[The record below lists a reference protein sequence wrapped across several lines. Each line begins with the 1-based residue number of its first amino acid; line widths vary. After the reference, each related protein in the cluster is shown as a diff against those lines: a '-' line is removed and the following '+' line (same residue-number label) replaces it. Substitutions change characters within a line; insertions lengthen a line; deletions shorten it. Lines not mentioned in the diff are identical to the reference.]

1 MARDERE
8 APRPQWVLGTAGH
21 IDHGKTA
28 LVAAL
33 TGVDTD
39 RLPEEKARGITIDL
53 GFAPLDLDED
63 TRISVVDVPGHER
76 LIRNMV
82 AGASGIDLVLLVV
95 AADEGVMPQTR
106 EHLAVCTLLGIRRG
120 VVALTKMDLVDD
132 DVADLAE
139 EEVRELLAGGP
150 LEGSRVLRVSCRDGS
165 GIDALRDAIRDLA
178 RAHDLGVDRGA
189 VPRLWVDRSFSVRGF
204 GSVVTGTL
212 SGGALETG
220 AAVVLEPSGQRG
232 RVRGLESHGVSVD
245 RAQPGTRT
253 AVNLQGVERGD
264 AARGELLTLQGRI
277 AVTQSFDAELHW
289 LEAAPQLEGRTSVE
303 LLIGTAER
311 RARLM
316 PLGAPEL
323 SPGARGFARVHLEGE
338 PLPLLPGDHFVVQG
352 FAQNSEG
359 GSTVGGGRVLDPAPP
374 RRRPSDPALVRDL
387 EVLATLEPTAS
398 VALRVTRTGLAGL
411 SRAAL
416 AAETGLGSEALDVAL
431 APLRDDAVAE
441 IGGELLL
448 STTALEDLCERV
460 TEGLGVFHREDPLL
474 PGLGRAALAGR
485 LPDNVA
491 PAAIAR
497 AIALLEERGVVAVE
511 SDRLRLATHRATL
524 SAEETKLADALVAGL
539 REAGLEPPSPKEWS
553 ERLGTDLAKVRAV
566 LAHLIREGQATAAP
580 GDWCF
585 DPAAID
591 TLRDRVRE
599 HLLEHGEL
607 ETPAYKDLIGTSRK
621 HAVPLME
628 LFDEE
633 RMTLRVGNARRLRG
647 AATAESTS

>member
-8 APRPQWVLGTAGH
+8 SPRPQWVLGTAGH

-53 GFAPLDLDED
+53 GFAPLDLDD
-63 TRISVVDVPGHER
+63 GTRISVVDVPGHER

-82 AGASGIDLVLLVV
+82 AGASGIDFVLLAV

-106 EHLAVCTLLGIRRG
+106 EHLAVCSLLGIRRG

-139 EEVRELLAGGP
+139 EEVTELLAGGP
-150 LEGSRVLRVSCRDGS
+150 LEGAPVLRVSCRDGR
-165 GIDALRDAIRDLA
+165 GIDALRDAIRELA
-178 RAHDLGVDRGA
+178 RAEDLGIDRGA

-212 SGGALETG
+212 AGGVLETG
-220 AAVVLEPSGQRG
+220 DAVVLEPSGQRG
-232 RVRGLESHGVSVD
+232 RVRGLESHGVSVE

-264 AARGELLTLQGRI
+264 AARGELLTLEGRL
-277 AVTQSFDAELHW
+277 TTTESFDAELHW
-289 LEAAPQLEGRTSVE
+289 LAAAPPLEGRTSVE

-311 RARLM
+311 RARVM
-316 PLGAPEL
+316 PLGDPEL
-323 SPGARGFARVHLEGE
+323 APGARGFARVHLEGE

-374 RRRPSDPALVRDL
+374 RRRASDPTLVRDL
-387 EVLATLEPTAS
+387 EVLATLEPTPA
-398 VALRVTRTGLAGL
+398 VALRVARMGLAGL
-411 SRAAL
+411 ARSAL
-416 AAETGLGSEALDVAL
+416 AAETGLGPKALEAALGPLDGESV
-431 APLRDDAVAE
+431 VE
-441 IGGELLL
+441 IGGGLLL
-448 STTALEDLCERV
+448 SRAALDDLCGRIVTALGE
-460 TEGLGVFHREDPLL
+460 FHREDPLL

-491 PAAIAR
+491 AAAIAR

-511 SDRLRLATHRATL
+511 SERLRLATHQATL
-524 SAEETKLADALVAGL
+524 SADETRLADALVTGL
-539 REAGLEPPSPKEWS
+539 REAGLEPPSAKEWS
-553 ERLGTDLAKVRAV
+553 ERLGAELSQVRAV
-566 LAHLIREGQATAAP
+566 LAHLIREGRATAAP

-585 DPAAID
+585 DPDAVD
-591 TLRDRVRE
+591 HLRDRVRE
-599 HLLEHGEL
+599 HLLAHGEL
-607 ETPAYKDLIGTSRK
+607 ATPDYKDLIGTSRK

-628 LFDEE
+628 LFDDE
-633 RMTLRVGNARRLRG
+633 RMTLRVGNTRRLRG
-647 AATAESTS
+647 AKSAEPAS